1 MNTSSALTLLRWA
14 LVIDAV
20 SCTAAGLL
28 LLAAADVLEA
38 YLGLPAVLLRGAG
51 GILLPFAG
59 LTAYL
64 ATRRRM
70 SRFLVWAV
78 IGGNALWAVDSVL
91 LLLTGWVSPTA
102 LGIAFVLAQAVVVA
116 ALAEMQFTGLRRL
129 PAAA

>member
-1 MNTSSALTLLRWA
+1 MNTSSALTLLRWT

-38 YLGLPAVLLRGAG
+38 YLGLPAALLHSAG

-102 LGIAFVLAQAVVVA
+102 LGIAFVLVQAGVVA

-129 PAAA
+129 PATA